1 MTALQMIKIWHHD
14 DSAAFIN
21 ESYRFT
27 TEGLI
32 KYWMSVDSTIRY
44 WFTAIGNK
52 QLMKKNQ
59 KFRSSKFTWKK
70 KMIIMIC
77 R

>member
-21 ESYRFT
+21 ELYRFT

-32 KYWMSVDSTIRY
+32 KYWMSVDSAIRY

-59 KFRSSKFTWKK
+59 KFRSSKFT
-70 KMIIMIC
+70 
-77 R
+77 